1 MDTNSFSEKIKKKA
15 QKSLSPYLYGAAY
28 SRAAFTVWGLAIQ
41 ECRSSFRQFFVFG
54 NPFFS
59 FFRAVKYFTYG
70 CLRVVTGRSI
80 RISYGYKAEDRLIE
94 SLLKPII
101 TQNGF
106 YVEVGCNEPRFA
118 SNTFLFYKRGWRGIC
133 IDADERL
140 IEKHKKVRPMDQAF
154 CSFVSDVETDLE
166 YTEMDNKGLSS
177 GDSTHVQ
184 NALNKGYKITNRKKM
199 KSLRLTTILEQLKAP
214 SNFDFLSVDTEGN
227 DYKVLQ
233 SLDFERYSP
242 RLIIVEADHYNPSNP
257 SEHEIYKF
265 LIAKNYFFHGS
276 ILTNL
281 YFLKD
286 KEEVF
291 S

>member
-15 QKSLSPYLYGAAY
+15 QKSLAPYLYKAAY
-28 SRAAFTVWGLAIQ
+28 SRAVFTVFGLAIQ
-41 ECRSSFRQFFVFG
+41 ECRSSFSQFFVFR

-59 FFRAVKYFTYG
+59 FIRAVKYFVYG
-70 CLRVVTGRSI
+70 WLRLFTGRSI

-101 TQNGF
+101 TQKGF

-133 IDADERL
+133 IDPDEKL
-140 IEKHKKVRPMDQAF
+140 IRKHKNVRPKDQAF
-154 CSFVSDVETDLE
+154 CSFVSDVETELE
-166 YTEMDNKGLSS
+166 YVEMDNKGLSS
-177 GDSTHVQ
+177 GDTEHIQ
-184 NALNKGYKITNRKKM
+184 NALDKGYEITNRKKM

-214 SNFDFLSVDTEGN
+214 SSFDFLSVDAEGN
-227 DYKVLQ
+227 DLKVLQ

-242 RLIIVEADHYNPSNP
+242 RLIIVEADHFNPSNP
-257 SEHEIYKF
+257 SDHEIYKF
-265 LIAKNYFFHGS
+265 LITKKYFFHGS

-286 KEEVF
+286 KEAVF